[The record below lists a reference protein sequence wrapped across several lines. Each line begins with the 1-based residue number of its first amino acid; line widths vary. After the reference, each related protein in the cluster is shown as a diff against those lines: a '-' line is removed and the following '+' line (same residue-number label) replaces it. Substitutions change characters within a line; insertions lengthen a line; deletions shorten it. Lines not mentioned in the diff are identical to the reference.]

1 MGKEY
6 KIITWFSQQD
16 YAFIAQAPQLPGCMA
31 NGDIEE
37 EALENIRVIIDLWI
51 QTAQELGREIPQ
63 P

>member
-16 YAFIAQAPQLPGCMA
+16 YAFIAQVPQLPGCMA
-31 NGDIEE
+31 NGDTEE
-37 EALENIRVIIDLWI
+37 EALENIRVVIALWI